1 MKNKGIRNRI
11 DTSGGKTR
19 KIALRSAIALSV
31 ALIVALIFFFAEDR
45 VYAAE
50 ETVAVS
56 EYSVTGYSDGS
67 PLQITS
73 AEDLRR
79 FSNWYSQHADAQGL
93 GSQYFSLDLQL
104 AGSTYWNLYSTEY
117 TYTSIGTASNPFW
130 GKIKITG
137 TNVNIFY
144 SPVPLFGYLNQKT
157 SFVDSDGNLKQLI
170 LLCSEKDNE
179 NKASSVPLLA
189 SHVVNPGGD
198 GTAFSANVTIGYFDP
213 SWDDYTNSTAKSFAG
228 IIGEIG
234 TGSDTTKVSLTVTN
248 NGAGLQTANVA
259 NPSGAVGLLCQKINA
274 GSELSATLNAGTN
287 TNYSVT
293 ASGSG
298 NYAGGLVGAMYS
310 GSKLILSGTGLNT
323 VTQSVSG
330 TNAGGIV
337 GYADNAYIDSEAS
350 DSDGSMTI
358 TPVFK
363 AASTTL
369 SGSDGNGYLFGYY
382 GNTAGARKIKLSG
395 FTGLTVSST
404 TQNAGG
410 LIGVLS
416 HKPSSAGV
424 AFTIDGTAGVAQG
437 ASITQNLTATF
448 SGSNNCG
455 GVIGKYSTN
464 DLSNTLVVTDVY
476 AKVANGNSATTG
488 GVVGYVDDSSS
499 AAYIDLSKIYAHRT
513 SGNSGGGLVGN
524 AGNTNA
530 KGAFVNV
537 SGYNKVQGSFGAGL
551 VNTINRGVLRIEGVT
566 DLSSLSE
573 GNYIVSSRNSALVY
587 SPGTG
592 NQTGTSTGEWRLIRQ
607 GHIADDIG
615 SWGEVVRLNGF
626 TANSVVDETNF
637 ASVHYVT
644 LNSAST
650 GGIDTLTKFALLAL
664 NIQLNT
670 SNTSAA
676 LICSGTNSTALL
688 ASTISFS
695 SSSSFDLSGTGIT
708 GLTRDNDSQTFT
720 GTINGNGST
729 VTLAIGEA
737 YGVDGSGNAVSNSNS
752 INAGTGKI
760 YYHSRNGLLSN
771 TTGATVNGLTVNGT
785 QWLGLASSICFG
797 GITAQ
802 SNGGDTFDNVTSDV
816 TVNVKQQSDITAADV
831 AFGGFIGRTN
841 KAASGTILFKDCA
854 TTSDFNDNTY
864 SYVEIHNEVY
874 KMESCFGGYIGLV
887 DCNGDNTQN
896 NALTVTFGTSG
907 GTTPCAVG
915 GSYTSEYSTSLN
927 SVYGGLI
934 GIVKGNRISHEN
946 NKRTINAYA
955 VTVDGL
961 AVNSKTNKASGGLL
975 GYVWHDAEVVLQNV
989 SVGGTS
995 ANTVEISGGS
1005 GKILTGLVY
1014 SATGHWSVDNVSIDR
1029 VTFTTPNSGS
1039 SLGLLVNSTVND
1051 CMLLI
1056 DYYTIDYGY
1065 IKKYV
1070 YSYSDDRNTGLLLEL
1085 KNKSHYVVTGT
1096 NRLSIDTNVTVFDEI
1111 AAYSKHPDNDDVCDN
1126 GNSVISINTDGS
1138 GTGVTMTGSSCNTY
1152 QNQSDYGKTTVTVN
1166 PNTRYYYNLD
1176 TIRGKNNPTDA
1187 EKLLLWSLSNY
1198 ALGDSAKKY
1207 FDGTVSGASVSTIS
1221 GNLDMEGLS
1230 YYPVD
1235 YSSVNFGTISHL
1247 KFYNE
1252 EIETAEGLSGYGN
1265 SDGITR
1271 STTAFGASRSQ
1282 HYSMHCGLFR
1292 NVSAGALPLT
1302 VTLPSI
1308 SVEGNVGIIQS
1319 GSGFIVCGT
1328 LGGGAGVTTLDA
1340 VSGIT
1345 LDGAY
1350 VSGASGSSFAPLLIA
1365 NVDSNTVMNFTNVS
1379 SANYTTIQSSEGNSW
1394 YAATSLIG
1402 AVGKT
1407 DGSSRNMKPT
1417 FSEITLDS
1425 RKQDIAGADNSRFTA
1440 VYGSSRS
1447 IFKTAT
1453 LLGHY
1458 YFSTSSDTE
1467 SKGVYNYT
1475 YAEDWD
1481 GAPAPHNV
1489 TYGQEISSSEE
1500 YDGKQEKY
1508 NGDSHY
1514 TDPTSGSN
1522 TSAEYDFDPDYFLPY
1537 VGNYNSGN
1545 ANYHELRV
1553 NHDAESL
1560 TEGCGTYNDPYVV
1573 DGGKLS
1579 TLSSILE
1586 GTMPPSTFKISLPDG
1601 GLTDKNASAVAS
1613 GTGDIN
1619 LLWCTGSSYHHDY
1632 YWDGANFTNG
1642 VKTYSKELVM
1652 AYLAGAYYVIEEDI
1666 EVSTGLSG
1674 SLAYTAFRGVIVG
1687 RQFTD
1692 SESVT
1697 RYPNVTIT
1705 GPAPFIPTSNGCV
1718 IKNLNF
1724 IVDSGVSVE
1733 LNQSLSADT
1742 AADTFQYGGGCQ
1754 SYGVVIGKIMGGDNV
1769 IDNVG
1774 VTFNWSDGAISSVAN
1789 AYIVPVGGY
1798 VGVVVNGGLFFR
1810 NMDLVPAAKKTG
1822 LTDAMFYGG
1831 GHIGDNNTT
1840 YLYHNPI
1847 IGRVINGYAVT
1858 ESNGYVPSS
1867 TTQTMKNGTKNY
1879 AITDIDKSKCV
1890 DSSGVANATL
1900 DVTTST
1906 INVPNDQAWFIM
1918 SCIVNSGTGSGSNTN
1933 QKMADN
1939 NISYSVTN
1947 YKTTHLGTY
1956 EDVGCGSYATKG
1968 KKDVDSVAT
1977 SICDETVLFN
1987 PTSSYSAEMKNNADA
2002 VTPYIVYKY
2011 TTQSVAGANNFYKHY
2026 AKSLCGSAR
2035 TIVMNPNGSGA
2046 VWTLPDGY
2054 RGIGG
2059 FNGSDNS
2066 NKNSTYNINVA
2077 GMTCNGTTINLNM
2090 KYQTYLY
2097 SATNSI
2103 KQENYYPVD
2112 NGFGLFNTIKISQA
2126 IEVSDL
2132 TLRGNVYIDTYDK
2145 ATGEAKHDYGGDYN
2159 NKYATDCIN
2168 SVNGRVSAGMFAG
2181 QKTVTTRL
2189 TLSNVALDSIDV
2201 HSSRAAGGMIGMAN
2215 TVSIVSCP
2223 ADNIKVLG
2231 RYDTGGYVGQ
2241 LKGISYIS
2249 GTSAVSKTGVSIDS
2263 VVQEAKGFNFK
2274 TSSGRNSGV
2283 GGIVGRYSKNADND
2297 TLTIENLNITK
2308 YGSTEGKIN
2317 YSLDSND
2324 ESTVGGILGGCDTG
2338 KTTVTIQNCDMTDV
2352 SVIGTQNRVGGVLG
2366 GTQNGPTVNIK
2377 NVVLDGEGSAVISV
2391 AARDNLGGI
2400 IGFMGSGTDNVENV
2414 VLKNYTI
2421 YRDPSRAS
2429 ATAPGKG
2436 YAGYG
2441 EGYVGG
2447 CIGYLENGTLNIR
2460 NFYIDNVTFSGICRE
2475 KGCGGVVGYSKGG
2488 TVHGYNVALNSLTST
2503 IAVNNAPT
2511 KKAYGGDIAGL
2522 ANSKDYILVGFSRQD
2537 TPTNTL
2543 YGSNP
2548 SNNSY
2553 IIFSD
2558 YSGVGFDGDGNTS
2571 KPVFNGSEA
2580 ANTVDANVPYATV
2593 NPVSSSGIAGHETI
2607 LTGDGIAPSYN
2618 SSAIAAIKSDLAAGT
2633 ETKRYTTV
2641 GTAVTNTINAS
2652 NFSTFNTEW
2661 GEDTVENDFIVL
2673 LVEDSN
2679 RANITALINNY
2690 IKALT
2695 NQTKYS
2701 SFGADSPVSG
2711 NTKLIYKVN
2720 IYKMQYEEDGYFT
2733 KLESGVHLHK
2743 DGEQFYM
2750 SSNDPND
2757 VDSSEEKPTFSL
2769 IDVAFYDPTVT
2780 SSQKVAYHLYI
2791 PVYVKKM
2798 LNFSFSIN
2806 TASNTPYY
2814 PTAYY
2819 DNNLIDNLGAAG
2831 SLYFTYSYNR
2841 KVEEWQ
2847 HALEYGENLLV
2858 NYNKIL
2864 TMTKKGVTTEHFDDD
2879 MLIALVDRND
2889 GGKVYYATFGD
2900 VFDDGKLTLYENGSS
2915 SFTTSIGSGT
2925 QFAPVTI
2932 CDMLNI
2938 SAQQNGSGKF
2948 VRIDPVKDGDYTYA
2962 TVKVGSYYYRPV
2974 DSKPGSTDSSL
2985 GYGSGDR
2992 YNLSVI
2998 NRAGVDAPLAA
3009 DNDLN
3014 ITESYY
3020 LSLFTVESNNPS
3032 LINYYNITSTK
3043 KLTGG
3048 SSAAKATAEP
3058 GSAEI
3063 LFGNLFTQSDVT
3075 YQANYNGSNPDL
3087 ISDSNKTIK
3096 VRLETTIELTDTAM
3110 SEISGLI
3117 GAGSVYQ
3124 SFLVYM
3130 TKREGGSTK
3139 AILGDPTAF
3148 AEVEI
3153 SPVNL
3158 LSAIPPV
3165 SVGSAVYPF
3174 GAAFTKVG
3182 NSYVEVNSG
3191 ENIAGFLA
3199 DGGATIVSLVHINY
3213 ETQDDRMAQFAARAS
3228 NAESEQLKYTS
3239 VSAESK
3245 IGFNEDTVAYSTT
3258 KSEAAR
3264 VGLDMRY
3271 YIIAS
3276 KRPTLAYNAYADAD
3290 SDVYGQLGI
3299 NANDLPDATGKVG
3312 VRTKAVYDISNIRN
3326 EVTGYGYV
3334 KVTFEL
3340 RQKRQRY
3347 FDEYG
3352 DPLPIRT
3359 YMKNVNVAGSSAT
3372 YDPVVYNGAS
3382 YVAAGNAAVIYSF
3395 IVPRNEVET
3404 ADCILEI
3411 PINFSVFTGTDVTE
3425 GEAASFEGKG
3435 LMYSNYRI
3443 TISCE
3448 MLEHANDE
3456 NGFTTS
3462 YATNYIVYTN
3472 AKLLTTFIRIE

>member
-79 FSNWYSQHADAQGL
+79 FSNWYSQHAAAQGL
-93 GSQYFSLDLQL
+93 GNRYFSLDLQL

-157 SFVDSDGNLKQLI
+157 SFVDSDGNLKQII

-189 SHVVNPGGD
+189 SHVVNPGSD
-198 GTAFSANVTIGYFDP
+198 GTAFSANVTIGYFDS

-248 NGAGLQTANVA
+248 NGTGLYSANVA

-293 ASGSG
+293 ASGSN
-298 NYAGGLVGAMYS
+298 NYAGGLVGAMYNE
-310 GSKLILSGTGLNT
+310 SKLTLSGTGLNT
-323 VTQSVSG
+323 VMQSVSG

-337 GYADNAYIDSEAS
+337 GYAENAYIDSETS

-369 SGSDGNGYLFGYY
+369 SGTSGNGYLFGYY
-382 GNTAGARKIKLSG
+382 RNTAGARKIKLSG

-410 LIGVLS
+410 LVGVLV
-416 HKPSSAGV
+416 HNPSPSGV
-424 AFTIDGTAGVAQG
+424 AFTIDGTAGVASG

-455 GVIGKYSTN
+455 GAVGKYSTN
-464 DLSNTLVVTDVY
+464 NLLNTLVITDVY

-488 GVVGYVDDSSS
+488 GIIGYVDDSSS
-499 AAYIDLSKIYAHRT
+499 AAYIELSKIYAHRT
-513 SGNSGGGLVGN
+513 SGSSGGGLVGN

-530 KGAFVNV
+530 KGAFINV

-592 NQTGTSTGEWRLIRQ
+592 NQAGTSAGEWRLIRQ

-626 TANSVVDETNF
+626 TANSVIDETNY
-637 ASVHYVT
+637 ASVHSVT
-644 LNSAST
+644 LTPAAIS
-650 GGIDTLTKFALLAL
+650 GINNVTAFALLAL
-664 NIQLNT
+664 NIQHNT
-670 SNTSAA
+670 TDTSAA
-676 LICSGTNSTALL
+676 LVCSGTKSASLL
-688 ASTISFS
+688 GSTIDFAS
-695 SSSSFDLSGTGIT
+695 SSGISLAGTGIM
-708 GLTRDNDSQTFT
+708 GLTRDNGTQTFT

-752 INAGTGKI
+752 SNAGTGKI
-760 YYHSRNGLLSN
+760 YNHQYNGLLAVTS
-771 TTGATVNGLTVNGT
+771 GATVNDLTVNGT
-785 QWLGLASSICFG
+785 QWMGLISSMCFG

-816 TVNVKQQSDITAADV
+816 TVNVKQQLEITDANNV
-831 AFGGFIGRTN
+831 AFGGFMGRTN

-864 SYVEIHNEVY
+864 NSVTVEAGTYN
-874 KMESCFGGYIGLV
+874 MESCFGGYIGLV
-887 DCNGDNTQN
+887 DCDGDNANN
-896 NALTVTFGTSG
+896 NALTISFGTSG

-915 GSYTSEYSTSLN
+915 GSYTSVYSSPLN

-934 GIVKGNRISHEN
+934 GIVKGNYVSHGN
-946 NKRTINAYA
+946 DKRTVNAYA

-975 GYVWHDAEVVLQNV
+975 GYVWHDAEVYLQNV
-989 SVGGTS
+989 TVGGTS
-995 ANTVEISGGS
+995 ANTVTISGGS

-1029 VTFTTPNSGS
+1029 VTFTTPNSNS

-1056 DYYTIDYGY
+1056 DSHLVDVSALH
-1065 IKKYV
+1065 KHV
-1070 YSYSDDRNTGLLLEL
+1070 YSYSNDKDTGLLLEL
-1085 KNKSHYVVTGT
+1085 INQGHYVVTGT
-1096 NRLSIDTNVTVFDEI
+1096 GNLSIDNDVAVFDEI

-1152 QNQSDYGKTTVTVN
+1152 QNQSDYGKNTVTVN

-1176 TIRGKNNPTDA
+1176 TIRAKGSPSDA
-1187 EKLLLWSLSNY
+1187 EKLLLWSLSKY
-1198 ALGDSAKKY
+1198 ALEGSVSKY
-1207 FDGTVSGASVSTIS
+1207 FDGTESGASVSTIS
-1221 GNLDMEGLS
+1221 GDLDMAGLS

-1235 YSSVNFGTISHL
+1235 YSSVNFDTITHL

-1252 EIETAEGLSGYGN
+1252 EIETAEGLSGNGN
-1265 SDGITR
+1265 TDGITR
-1271 STTAFGASRSQ
+1271 STTASGAGKSQ

-1292 NVSAGALPLT
+1292 NMSAGALPAT
-1302 VTLPSI
+1302 VALPSI
-1308 SVEGNVGIIQS
+1308 NVEGNVGIIGS

-1328 LGGGAGVTTLDA
+1328 LGGGSGVTTLDA

-1365 NVDSNTVMNFTNVS
+1365 NVDSNTVMNFTDVS
-1379 SANYTTIQSSEGNSW
+1379 SANYTSVQSSKGNSW

-1458 YFSTSSDTE
+1458 YFSTASDTE
-1467 SKGVYNYT
+1467 SKGIYNYT

-1481 GAPAPHNV
+1481 GSPDHNV
-1489 TYGQEISSSEE
+1489 TYGQEISSSQE

-1553 NHDAESL
+1553 NHDTESL

-1573 DGGKLS
+1573 DGDKLA
-1579 TLSSILE
+1579 TVASILG
-1586 GTMPPSTFKISLPDG
+1586 GTMPPSTFNISLPDD
-1601 GLTDKNASAVAS
+1601 GLTDKNASAVTA

-1619 LLWCTGSSYHHDY
+1619 LLWCTGSSFHHDY
-1632 YWDGANFTNG
+1632 HWNGANFTNADDS
-1642 VKTYSKELVM
+1642 KTYTQELVM

-1692 SESVT
+1692 NESVT
-1697 RYPNVTIT
+1697 RYPNVTLT
-1705 GPAPFIPTSNGCV
+1705 TSSPFIPTSNGCV

-1724 IVDSGVSVE
+1724 VVDSGVTVD
-1733 LNQSLSADT
+1733 LNQSLSPDT
-1742 AADTFQYGGGCQ
+1742 ATDTFQYGGGCQ
-1754 SYGVVIGKIMGGDNV
+1754 SYGAVIGKIMGGDNI

-1774 VTFNWSDGAISSVAN
+1774 VTFNWSDGAISSVSN

-1810 NMDLVPAAKKTG
+1810 NMDLVPTAKKTG
-1822 LTDAMFYGG
+1822 LTDAMFSGG
-1831 GHIGDNNTT
+1831 DHIGDNNTT

-1858 ESNGYVPSS
+1858 EGGSYVPYSA
-1867 TTQTMKNGTKNY
+1867 TQTLKNGTKNY
-1879 AITDIDKSKCV
+1879 AITDINKTECV
-1890 DSSGVANATL
+1890 NSSGVAHAKTL
-1900 DVTTST
+1900 DVTAST

-1933 QKMADN
+1933 LKMADN

-1947 YKTTHLGTY
+1947 YKPTHLGTY
-1956 EDVGCGSYATKG
+1956 DDVGCGSYATKG
-1968 KKDVDSVAT
+1968 KKDVNSVAT
-1977 SICDETVLFN
+1977 SICDETVLFTAN
-1987 PTSSYSAEMKNNADA
+1987 SFEMKNSADA

-2011 TTQSVAGANNFYKHY
+2011 STQSVVGANNFYKHY

-2059 FNGSDNS
+2059 FNGSDNN
-2066 NKNSTYNINVA
+2066 NKNSTYNIKVS

-2097 SATNSI
+2097 SVTNSSY

-2112 NGFGLFNTIKISQA
+2112 NGFGLFNTINISQE
-2126 IEVSDL
+2126 ITVSNL
-2132 TLRGNVYIDTYDK
+2132 TLKGSVYIDTYDCS
-2145 ATGEAKHDYGGDYN
+2145 TGEAFFGYGGDYN
-2159 NKYATDCIN
+2159 KNFALDCI
-2168 SVNGRVSAGMFAG
+2168 SATNGRVSAGMFAG
-2181 QKTVTTRL
+2181 QKTVNARL

-2215 TVSIVSCP
+2215 TVSMLSCP
-2223 ADNIKVLG
+2223 AVNIKVLG

-2241 LKGISYIS
+2241 LKGISSIS
-2249 GTSAVSKTGVSIDS
+2249 GTSPASKTGVSIDS
-2263 VVQEAKGFNFK
+2263 VVQEAKGFNLK
-2274 TSSGRNSGV
+2274 ASSGRNSGV
-2283 GGIVGRYSKNADND
+2283 GGIVGRYFKKDNND

-2308 YGSTEGKIN
+2308 YGGTDGKVS
-2317 YSLDSND
+2317 YPVDSRD
-2324 ESTVGGILGGCDTG
+2324 ECPVGGILGGCDTAS
-2338 KTTVTIQNCDMTDV
+2338 TTVTIQNCDMTGV

-2366 GTQNGPTVNIK
+2366 GTMNGPTVSIK
-2377 NVVLDGEGSAVISV
+2377 NVVLDGDGSAVISV
-2391 AARDNLGGI
+2391 AAKDQLGGI
-2400 IGFMGSGTDNVENV
+2400 IGYMQKGTKNVENV
-2414 VLKNYTI
+2414 VLKSYTI
-2421 YRDPSRAS
+2421 DRDPSRAA
-2429 ATAPGKG
+2429 ATDPGKG

-2441 EGYVGG
+2441 EGYIGG
-2447 CIGYLENGTLNIR
+2447 CIAMMEGGTLNIKD
-2460 NFYIDNVTFSGICRE
+2460 FYIDNVTFSGICRE
-2475 KGCGGVVGYSKGG
+2475 KGCGGIVGHSKGG
-2488 TVHGYNVALNSLTST
+2488 VVHGYNVALNSLTST
-2503 IAVNNAPT
+2503 LAVNNQPLKA
-2511 KKAYGGDIAGL
+2511 AYGGDIAGTP
-2522 ANSKDYILVGFSRQD
+2522 ASREFFIVGFSRQD

-2543 YGSNP
+2543 YGGST
-2548 SNNSY
+2548 SASSY

-2558 YSGVGFDGDGNTS
+2558 YLGVGFDGDGNTS

-2633 ETKRYTTV
+2633 ERKRYTTV
-2641 GTAVTNTINAS
+2641 GTAVTNTITKS

-2701 SFGADSPVSG
+2701 NFGTDQS
-2711 NTKLIYKVN
+2711 LIYKVN

-2733 KLESGVHLHK
+2733 QSDSGVHLHK
-2743 DGEQFYM
+2743 DNGQFFM
-2750 SSNDPND
+2750 SSSDPND
-2757 VDSSEEKPTFSL
+2757 VDSAEEKPTFSL
-2769 IDVAFYDPTVT
+2769 IDVAFYDPTLT

-2858 NYNKIL
+2858 NYDKIL
-2864 TMTKKGVTTEHFDDD
+2864 TMTKKGDSTAHFDDD
-2879 MLIALVDRND
+2879 MLIALVDRNN
-2889 GGKVYYATFGD
+2889 GSKVYYATFGD
-2900 VFDDGKLTLYENGSS
+2900 VYNDGKLTLYENGSS

-2925 QFAPVTI
+2925 QFDPVTI

-2938 SAQQNGSGKF
+2938 SAMQNNYGKF
-2948 VRIDPVKDGDYTYA
+2948 VRINPSLDGSYDYA
-2962 TVKVGSYYYRPV
+2962 TVKIGGNYYRPV
-2974 DSKPGSTDSSL
+2974 DSYPGSTDSSL
-2985 GYGSGDR
+2985 GYAASNR
-2992 YNLSVI
+2992 YNLTVI

-3020 LSLFTVESNNPS
+3020 LSLFTVESDNPS